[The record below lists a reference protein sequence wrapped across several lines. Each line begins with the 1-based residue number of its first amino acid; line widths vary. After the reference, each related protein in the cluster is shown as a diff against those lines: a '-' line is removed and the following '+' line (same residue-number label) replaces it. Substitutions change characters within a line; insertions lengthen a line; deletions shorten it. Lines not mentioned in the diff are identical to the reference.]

1 MRLALFVLQ
10 FFVLQLLVCQESI
23 LFKGGTIHVGN
34 GAKINKGL
42 IGVEGD
48 EIILMTNALTYTID
62 ESEWDT
68 IIDVYGKHVYPGFF
82 ALNSTL
88 GLTEIDAVRATN
100 DFREIGVFNPH
111 VRALIAFNAESEV
124 SSTVK
129 TNGVLYAQATPKG
142 GIISGSSSVMELEAW
157 NWEDAV
163 VKKDDGI
170 HLHWPSA
177 LQGGGW
183 WAEPKPKEKN
193 KNYSSKVKLIHDFF
207 SAAKSYSDK
216 SGDFDQRFEAMKGLF
231 SGEQRLYFH
240 ANELKA
246 LIDVV
251 DFIEMFDI
259 QHPVIIGGY
268 DAPLVVRELRDNNI
282 PVIIKGGHSLP
293 RNDDDPVDLP
303 YRLPKILSDAGIL
316 FSIQHAGSMEAM
328 NSRNIPFLA
337 GTAMAYGLSE
347 EEAVASVSLNAAK
360 ILGLEKELGSLEKG
374 KIASLFVSEGNALDM
389 RTNQVVVAMIAG
401 RFVNLNNRQLEL
413 YERYKAKYDAQ
424 KKKQSP

>member
-1 MRLALFVLQ
+1 MKLGLFM
-10 FFVLQLLVCQESI
+10 LVFIAFQMTFAQQKV
-23 LFKGGTIHVGN
+23 LFKDGTVHVGN

-42 IGVEGD
+42 VGVEGD
-48 EIILMTNALTYTID
+48 EIVLMTNALTYTID
-62 ESEWDT
+62 ESDWDT
-68 IIDVYGKHVYPGFF
+68 IIDISGKHVYPAFF

-100 DFREIGVFNPH
+100 DFQEVGVFNPH

-142 GIISGSSSVMELEAW
+142 GIISGSSSLMELEAW

-163 VKKDDGI
+163 VKKDEGL
-170 HLHWPSA
+170 HLHWPST

-193 KNYSSKVKLIHDFF
+193 KNYGSNVKRIHDFF
-207 SAAKSYSDK
+207 SAAQSYSDK
-216 SGDFDQRFEAMKGLF
+216 SGEFDQRFEAMKTLF

-246 LIDVV
+246 LIDVI
-251 DFIEMFDI
+251 DFIETFDI

-268 DAPLVVRELRDNNI
+268 DAPLVVRELRDHNI
-282 PVIIKGGHSLP
+282 PVILKGGHSLP

-316 FSIQHAGSMEAM
+316 FSIQHAGGMEAM

-347 EEAVASVSLNAAK
+347 EEAVAAVSLNAAR
-360 ILGLEKELGSLEKG
+360 ILGLEDQLGSLEKG

-389 RTNQVVVAMIAG
+389 RTNRVVVAMIAG
-401 RFVNLNNRQLEL
+401 QFINLNNRQLEL
-413 YERYKAKYDAQ
+413 YERYKAKYDEQ

>member
-1 MRLALFVLQ
+1 METSLA
-10 FFVLQLLVCQESI
+10 QERV
-23 LFKGGTIHVGN
+23 LFKDGTVHVGN

-42 IGVEGD
+42 VGVEGD
-48 EIILMTNALTYTID
+48 EIVLMTNALTYTID

-68 IIDVYGKHVYPGFF
+68 IIEILGKHVYPAFF

-100 DFREIGVFNPH
+100 DFEEVGVFNPH

-129 TNGVLYAQATPKG
+129 TNGVLYAQTTPKG
-142 GIISGSSSVMELEAW
+142 GVLSGSSSVMELEAW

-163 VKKDDGI
+163 VKMDEGL
-170 HLHWPSA
+170 HLHWPST

-193 KNYSSKVKLIHDFF
+193 KDYSSNVMRIHEFF
-207 SAAKSYSDK
+207 NAAKSYSDK
-216 SGDFDQRFEAMKGLF
+216 PGEFDQRFEAMTNLF
-231 SGEQRLYFH
+231 DGEQRLYIH

-246 LIDVV
+246 LIDVI
-251 DFIEMFDI
+251 DFIEDFDI

-268 DAPLVVRELRDNNI
+268 DAPLVVRELKNNDI

-293 RNDDDPVDLP
+293 MNDDDPVDLP
-303 YRLPKILSDAGIL
+303 YRLPKILSDAGLL
-316 FSIQHAGSMEAM
+316 FSIQHAGGMEAM

-337 GTAMAYGLSE
+337 GTAMAYGLT
-347 EEAVASVSLNAAK
+347 EEAAIASVSLNAAK
-360 ILGLEKELGSLEKG
+360 ILGIEDQLGSLEKG
-374 KIASLFVSEGNALDM
+374 KVASLFVSEGNALDM
-389 RTNQVVVAMIAG
+389 RTNRVVVAMIAG
-401 RFVNLNNRQLEL
+401 QFINLDNRQVEL
-413 YERYKAKYDAQ
+413 YEKYKAKYDAQ